1 MFPASSLN
9 DLLGEGVYGFSEREA
24 VYLAAVKFC
33 DDIFDSEWRLAER
46 DSYTPE
52 QVSHIFWWV
61 MNEAWDV
68 YCQVNANLPIAWLSI
83 TKKALEW
90 DHVPINFH
98 PWALAILEHFDLERY
113 HAAYHLPRDEYEA
126 IAHDLP
132 VVLEGL
138 RNYPAEKLAAPID
151 EDNWGYMDY

>member
-46 DSYTPE
+46 HSYTPE

-98 PWALAILEHFDLERY
+98 PWPWRYWSILTWSVIMRPIICHGTSTRR
-113 HAAYHLPRDEYEA
+113 LPMICR
-126 IAHDLP
+126 
-132 VVLEGL
+132 
-138 RNYPAEKLAAPID
+138 
-151 EDNWGYMDY
+151 